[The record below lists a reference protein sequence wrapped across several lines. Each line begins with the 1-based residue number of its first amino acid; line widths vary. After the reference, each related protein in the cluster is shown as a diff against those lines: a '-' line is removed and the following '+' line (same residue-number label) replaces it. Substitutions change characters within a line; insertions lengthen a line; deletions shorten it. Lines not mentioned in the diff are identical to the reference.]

1 MEENK
6 SDEVKKEEVKNQD
19 SSIQLLE
26 KESEVK
32 EEKQEQ
38 SEEKNEIA
46 PNTEQSEMKQ
56 PEIEQSEIEQK
67 EIKQEDAENKE
78 NEKKDEEVKEE
89 ATQLKVIE
97 NEEENKEET
106 KKKGKTKKVIIIV
119 FVILLILVALF
130 FTIFAILNL
139 RNTKIIR
146 GVQIGEINVSDMS
159 KEDAKALLDE
169 RNAKNQEKQLVLK
182 YGDLENKVTYSSL
195 AVNYQIDEAIN
206 NAYNIGRDGNI
217 FENNLDILKTW
228 KDGEKVELKATVD
241 TEKLNQVVQNINNTI
256 QGAVVQPSYEVKD
269 DKLIITSGKTGI
281 KVDESKL
288 AEYIYTAVTTETDAQ
303 EQTIEIPVITSEPDP
318 IDIDKIHS
326 EVYKE
331 VKDAYYTKDPFTIY
345 PEQKGI
351 DFDVESAK
359 VLIQEPKE
367 QYEIQLKI
375 TKPSKTV
382 KEIGT
387 EAFPDLLGVC
397 KTNYAA
403 SNKNR
408 TTNLILAAGKINGTV
423 LLPGEEF
430 SYNNVV
436 GKRTVEAG
444 YKNAATYS
452 NGQVVDDIG
461 GGICQISSTLYDA
474 AVFANMDITVR
485 RNHQFVTSYLPAGKD
500 ATVVWGSQDFKFK
513 NSRKYPVRI
522 TATVSGGVA
531 TVQIWGVKEDVEYD
545 ISIETK
551 QISTIKY
558 TTQYIEDA
566 SLPAGTQK
574 VSQAGANGR
583 KVQAYKV
590 MKLNGQ
596 VVSRTLLSTDTY
608 RAMTRIVRVGTKK

>member
-6 SDEVKKEEVKNQD
+6 SDEVKNEEVKSQD
-19 SSIQLLE
+19 SSVQLLE

-32 EEKQEQ
+32 ED
-38 SEEKNEIA
+38 
-46 PNTEQSEMKQ
+46 T
-56 PEIEQSEIEQK
+56 
-67 EIKQEDAENKE
+67 ENKE

-89 ATQLKVIE
+89 TQLKVIE

-106 KKKGKTKKVIIIV
+106 KKKGKTKKVIVIV

-269 DKLIITSGKTGI
+269 DKLIIKSGKSGI
-281 KVDESKL
+281 KVDEQKL
-288 AEYIYTAVTTETDAQ
+288 SEYIYTAVTTETDAQ

-359 VLIQEPKE
+359 TLIQEPKE

-375 TKPSKTV
+375 TNPSKTV

-397 KTNYAA
+397 KTNYVA

-408 TTNLILAAGKINGTV
+408 TTNLRLAAEKINGTV

-430 SYNNVV
+430 SYNGVV

>member
-6 SDEVKKEEVKNQD
+6 SDEVKKEEVKSQD
-19 SSIQLLE
+19 SSVQLLE

-32 EEKQEQ
+32 ED
-38 SEEKNEIA
+38 
-46 PNTEQSEMKQ
+46 T
-56 PEIEQSEIEQK
+56 
-67 EIKQEDAENKE
+67 ENKE

-97 NEEENKEET
+97 NEEENKEEI

-228 KDGEKVELKATVD
+228 KDGENIELKATVD
-241 TEKLNQVVQNINNTI
+241 IEKLNQVVQNINNTI

-269 DKLIITSGKTGI
+269 DKLIIKSGKSGI
-281 KVDESKL
+281 KVDEQKL
-288 AEYIYTAVTTETDAQ
+288 SEYIYTAVTTETDAQ
-303 EQTIEIPVITSEPDP
+303 EQTIEIPVITSEPDQ

-359 VLIQEPKE
+359 ALIQEPKE
-367 QYEIQLKI
+367 QYEIQLTI

-397 KTNYAA
+397 KTNYVA

-430 SYNNVV
+430 SYNGVV

-558 TTQYIEDA
+558 TTQYVEDP

>member
-46 PNTEQSEMKQ
+46 PNTEQ
-56 PEIEQSEIEQK
+56 IETR
-67 EIKQEDAENKE
+67 QEDTENKE

-97 NEEENKEET
+97 NEEENKEEI

-169 RNAKNQEKQLVLK
+169 RNAKNQEKQLILK

-195 AVNYQIDEAIN
+195 AVSYKIDDAIN

-217 FENNLDILKTW
+217 FENNLNILKTW
-228 KDGEKVELKATVD
+228 KDGKKVELKATVD

-269 DKLIITSGKTGI
+269 DKLIIKSGKLGI
-281 KVDESKL
+281 KVDEQKL
-288 AEYIYTAVTTETDAQ
+288 SEYIYTAVTTETDAQ
-303 EQTIEIPVITSEPDP
+303 EQTIEIPVITSKPDQ

-359 VLIQEPKE
+359 ALIQEPKE
-367 QYEIQLKI
+367 QYEIQLTI

-397 KTNYAA
+397 KTNYVA

-430 SYNNVV
+430 SYNGVV

-531 TVQIWGVKEDVEYD
+531 TVQIWKVKEDVEYD

-558 TTQYIEDA
+558 TTQYVEDP

-574 VSQAGANGR
+574 VTQAGANGR

>member
-6 SDEVKKEEVKNQD
+6 SDEVKNEEVKSQD
-19 SSIQLLE
+19 SSVQLLE

-38 SEEKNEIA
+38 SEEKNEND
-46 PNTEQSEMKQ
+46 PNTEQ
-56 PEIEQSEIEQK
+56 IET
-67 EIKQEDAENKE
+67 KQEDTENKE

-89 ATQLKVIE
+89 TQLKVIE

-106 KKKGKTKKVIIIV
+106 KKKGKTKKVIVIV

-139 RNTKIIR
+139 KNTKIIR

-359 VLIQEPKE
+359 ALIQETKE

-375 TKPSKTV
+375 TNPSKTV

-397 KTNYAA
+397 KTNYSA

-430 SYNNVV
+430 SYNGVV

-461 GGICQISSTLYDA
+461 GGICQISSTLYDV

-558 TTQYIEDA
+558 TTQYVEDP

>member
-46 PNTEQSEMKQ
+46 PNTEQ
-56 PEIEQSEIEQK
+56 IET
-67 EIKQEDAENKE
+67 KQEDTENKE

-97 NEEENKEET
+97 NEEENKEEI

-228 KDGEKVELKATVD
+228 KDGENIELKATVD

-288 AEYIYTAVTTETDAQ
+288 TEYIYTAVTTETDAQ

-367 QYEIQLKI
+367 QYEIQLTI

-430 SYNNVV
+430 SYNGVV

-558 TTQYIEDA
+558 TTQYVEDP

-574 VSQAGANGR
+574 VTQAGANGR

>member
-1 MEENK
+1 M
-6 SDEVKKEEVKNQD
+6 
-19 SSIQLLE
+19 
-26 KESEVK
+26 
-32 EEKQEQ
+32 
-38 SEEKNEIA
+38 
-46 PNTEQSEMKQ
+46 
-56 PEIEQSEIEQK
+56 
-67 EIKQEDAENKE
+67 
-78 NEKKDEEVKEE
+78 
-89 ATQLKVIE
+89 
-97 NEEENKEET
+97 
-106 KKKGKTKKVIIIV
+106 
-119 FVILLILVALF
+119 
-130 FTIFAILNL
+130 
-139 RNTKIIR
+139 
-146 GVQIGEINVSDMS
+146 
-159 KEDAKALLDE
+159 
-169 RNAKNQEKQLVLK
+169 
-182 YGDLENKVTYSSL
+182 
-195 AVNYQIDEAIN
+195 
-206 NAYNIGRDGNI
+206 
-217 FENNLDILKTW
+217 
-228 KDGEKVELKATVD
+228 
-241 TEKLNQVVQNINNTI
+241 
-256 QGAVVQPSYEVKD
+256 
-269 DKLIITSGKTGI
+269 
-281 KVDESKL
+281 
-288 AEYIYTAVTTETDAQ
+288 
-303 EQTIEIPVITSEPDP
+303 
-318 IDIDKIHS
+318 
-326 EVYKE
+326 
-331 VKDAYYTKDPFTIY
+331 
-345 PEQKGI
+345 
-351 DFDVESAK
+351 
-359 VLIQEPKE
+359 
-367 QYEIQLKI
+367 
-375 TKPSKTV
+375 
-382 KEIGT
+382 
-387 EAFPDLLGVC
+387 LGVC

-430 SYNNVV
+430 SYNGVV

-558 TTQYIEDA
+558 TTQYIEDP

-574 VSQAGANGR
+574 VTQAGANGR

>member
-46 PNTEQSEMKQ
+46 PNTEQ
-56 PEIEQSEIEQK
+56 IET
-67 EIKQEDAENKE
+67 KQEDTENKE

-97 NEEENKEET
+97 NEEENKEEI

-217 FENNLDILKTW
+217 FENNLNILKTW
-228 KDGEKVELKATVD
+228 KDGKKVELKATVD

-269 DKLIITSGKTGI
+269 DKLIIKSGKSGI

-288 AEYIYTAVTTETDAQ
+288 TEYIYTAVTTETDAQ

-359 VLIQEPKE
+359 TLIQEPKE
-367 QYEIQLKI
+367 QYEIQLTI
-375 TKPSKTV
+375 TKPSKTL

-397 KTNYAA
+397 KTNYVA

-430 SYNNVV
+430 SYNGVV

-558 TTQYIEDA
+558 TTQYVEDP

-574 VSQAGANGR
+574 VTQAGANGR

>member
-6 SDEVKKEEVKNQD
+6 SDEVKNEEVKSQD
-19 SSIQLLE
+19 SSVQLLE

-32 EEKQEQ
+32 ED
-38 SEEKNEIA
+38 
-46 PNTEQSEMKQ
+46 T
-56 PEIEQSEIEQK
+56 
-67 EIKQEDAENKE
+67 ENKE

-97 NEEENKEET
+97 NEEENKEEI

-217 FENNLDILKTW
+217 FENNLYILKTW
-228 KDGEKVELKATVD
+228 KDGENIELKATVD

-269 DKLIITSGKTGI
+269 DKLIIKSGKSGI
-281 KVDESKL
+281 KVDEQKL
-288 AEYIYTAVTTETDAQ
+288 SEYIYTAVTTETDAQ

-359 VLIQEPKE
+359 ALIQEPKE
-367 QYEIQLKI
+367 QYEIQLTI

-430 SYNNVV
+430 SYNGVV

-574 VSQAGANGR
+574 VTQAGANGR

>member
-6 SDEVKKEEVKNQD
+6 SDEVKNEEVKSQD
-19 SSIQLLE
+19 SSVQLLE

-32 EEKQEQ
+32 ED
-38 SEEKNEIA
+38 
-46 PNTEQSEMKQ
+46 T
-56 PEIEQSEIEQK
+56 
-67 EIKQEDAENKE
+67 ENKE

-89 ATQLKVIE
+89 TQLKVIE

-106 KKKGKTKKVIIIV
+106 KKKGKTKKVIVIV

-195 AVNYQIDEAIN
+195 AVSYKIDDAIN

-269 DKLIITSGKTGI
+269 DKLIIKSGKSGI
-281 KVDESKL
+281 KVDEQKL
-288 AEYIYTAVTTETDAQ
+288 SEYIYTAVTTETDAQ

-359 VLIQEPKE
+359 TLIQEPKE

-375 TKPSKTV
+375 TNPSKTV

-397 KTNYAA
+397 KTNYVA

-408 TTNLILAAGKINGTV
+408 TTNLRLAAEKINGTV

-430 SYNNVV
+430 SYNGVV

>member
-46 PNTEQSEMKQ
+46 PNTEQ
-56 PEIEQSEIEQK
+56 IET
-67 EIKQEDAENKE
+67 KQEDTENKE

-106 KKKGKTKKVIIIV
+106 KKKSKAKKAIAIV

-139 RNTKIIR
+139 KNTKIIR

-169 RNAKNQEKQLVLK
+169 RNAKNQEKQLILK

-217 FENNLDILKTW
+217 FENNLYILKTW
-228 KDGEKVELKATVD
+228 KDGENIELKATVD

-269 DKLIITSGKTGI
+269 DKLIIKSGKSGI
-281 KVDESKL
+281 KVDEQKL
-288 AEYIYTAVTTETDAQ
+288 SEYIYTAVTTETDAQ

-359 VLIQEPKE
+359 ALIQEPKE
-367 QYEIQLKI
+367 QYEIQLTI

-397 KTNYAA
+397 KTNYSA

-430 SYNNVV
+430 SYNGVV

-558 TTQYIEDA
+558 TTQYVEDP

-574 VSQAGANGR
+574 VTQAGANGR

>member
-6 SDEVKKEEVKNQD
+6 SDEVKNEEVKSQD
-19 SSIQLLE
+19 SSVQLLE

-32 EEKQEQ
+32 ED
-38 SEEKNEIA
+38 
-46 PNTEQSEMKQ
+46 T
-56 PEIEQSEIEQK
+56 
-67 EIKQEDAENKE
+67 ENKE

-89 ATQLKVIE
+89 TTQLQVIE

-106 KKKGKTKKVIIIV
+106 KKKSKAKKAIAIV

-139 RNTKIIR
+139 KNTKIIR

-169 RNAKNQEKQLVLK
+169 RNAKNQEKQLILK

-195 AVNYQIDEAIN
+195 AVSYKIDDAIN

-217 FENNLDILKTW
+217 FENNLNILKTW
-228 KDGEKVELKATVD
+228 KDGKKVELKATVD

-269 DKLIITSGKTGI
+269 DKLIIKSGKLGI
-281 KVDESKL
+281 KVDEQKL
-288 AEYIYTAVTTETDAQ
+288 SEYIYTAVTTETDAQ
-303 EQTIEIPVITSEPDP
+303 EQTIEIPVITSKPDQ

-359 VLIQEPKE
+359 ALIQEPKE
-367 QYEIQLKI
+367 QYEIQLTI

-397 KTNYAA
+397 KTNYVA

-430 SYNNVV
+430 SYNGVV

-558 TTQYIEDA
+558 TTQYVEDP

-574 VSQAGANGR
+574 VTQAGANGR

>member
-6 SDEVKKEEVKNQD
+6 SDEVKNEEVKSQD
-19 SSIQLLE
+19 SSVQLLE

-38 SEEKNEIA
+38 SEEKNEND
-46 PNTEQSEMKQ
+46 PNTEQ
-56 PEIEQSEIEQK
+56 IET
-67 EIKQEDAENKE
+67 KQEDTENKE

-89 ATQLKVIE
+89 TQLKVIE

-106 KKKGKTKKVIIIV
+106 KKKGKTKKVIVIV

-139 RNTKIIR
+139 KNTKIIR

-359 VLIQEPKE
+359 ALIQETKE

-375 TKPSKTV
+375 TNPSKTV

-397 KTNYAA
+397 KTNYSA

-430 SYNNVV
+430 SYNGVV

-522 TATVSGGVA
+522 TATVSGVVE

-558 TTQYIEDA
+558 TTQYVEDP

>member
-6 SDEVKKEEVKNQD
+6 SDEVKNEEVKSQD
-19 SSIQLLE
+19 SSVQLLE

-38 SEEKNEIA
+38 SEEKNEND
-46 PNTEQSEMKQ
+46 PNTEQ
-56 PEIEQSEIEQK
+56 IET
-67 EIKQEDAENKE
+67 KQEDTENKE

-89 ATQLKVIE
+89 TQLKVIE

-106 KKKGKTKKVIIIV
+106 KKKGKTKKVIVIV

-139 RNTKIIR
+139 KNTKIIR

-182 YGDLENKVTYSSL
+182 HGDLENKVTYSSL

-269 DKLIITSGKTGI
+269 DKLIITSGKTGN
-281 KVDESKL
+281 KVDEQKL
-288 AEYIYTAVTTETDAQ
+288 ADYIYTAVTTETDAQ

-359 VLIQEPKE
+359 TLIQEPKE

-375 TKPSKTV
+375 TNPSKTV

-397 KTNYAA
+397 KTNYVA

-408 TTNLILAAGKINGTV
+408 TTNLRLAAEKINGTV

-430 SYNNVV
+430 SYNGVV

-558 TTQYIEDA
+558 TTQYVEDH

>member
-6 SDEVKKEEVKNQD
+6 SDEVKNEEVKSQD
-19 SSIQLLE
+19 SSVQLLE

-32 EEKQEQ
+32 ED
-38 SEEKNEIA
+38 
-46 PNTEQSEMKQ
+46 T
-56 PEIEQSEIEQK
+56 
-67 EIKQEDAENKE
+67 ENKE

-367 QYEIQLKI
+367 QYEIQLTI

-430 SYNNVV
+430 SYNGVV

-558 TTQYIEDA
+558 TTQYIEDP

-574 VSQAGANGR
+574 VTQAGANGR

>member
-6 SDEVKKEEVKNQD
+6 SDEVKNEEVKSQD
-19 SSIQLLE
+19 SSVQLLE

-32 EEKQEQ
+32 ED
-38 SEEKNEIA
+38 
-46 PNTEQSEMKQ
+46 T
-56 PEIEQSEIEQK
+56 
-67 EIKQEDAENKE
+67 ENKE

-97 NEEENKEET
+97 NEEENKEEI

-228 KDGEKVELKATVD
+228 KDGENIELKATVD

-288 AEYIYTAVTTETDAQ
+288 TEYIYTAVTTETDAQ

-359 VLIQEPKE
+359 ALIQEPKE
-367 QYEIQLKI
+367 QYEIQLTI

-430 SYNNVV
+430 SYNGVV

>member
-6 SDEVKKEEVKNQD
+6 SDEVKNEEVKSQD
-19 SSIQLLE
+19 SSVQLLE

-32 EEKQEQ
+32 ED
-38 SEEKNEIA
+38 
-46 PNTEQSEMKQ
+46 T
-56 PEIEQSEIEQK
+56 
-67 EIKQEDAENKE
+67 ENKE

-97 NEEENKEET
+97 NEEENKEEI

-169 RNAKNQEKQLVLK
+169 RNAKNQDKQLVLK

-228 KDGEKVELKATVD
+228 KDGENIELKATVD

-288 AEYIYTAVTTETDAQ
+288 TEYIYTAVTTETDAQ

-367 QYEIQLKI
+367 QYEIQLTI

-430 SYNNVV
+430 SYNGVV

>member
-46 PNTEQSEMKQ
+46 PNTEQ
-56 PEIEQSEIEQK
+56 IET
-67 EIKQEDAENKE
+67 KQEDTENKE

-97 NEEENKEET
+97 NEEENKEEI

-228 KDGEKVELKATVD
+228 KDGENIELKATVD

-269 DKLIITSGKTGI
+269 DKLIIKSGKSGI
-281 KVDESKL
+281 KVDEQKL
-288 AEYIYTAVTTETDAQ
+288 SEYIYTAVTTETDAQ

-367 QYEIQLKI
+367 QYEIQLTI

-430 SYNNVV
+430 SYNGVV

-558 TTQYIEDA
+558 TTQYVEDP

>member
-6 SDEVKKEEVKNQD
+6 SDEVKNEEVKSQD
-19 SSIQLLE
+19 SSVQLLE

-32 EEKQEQ
+32 EEK
-38 SEEKNEIA
+38 NENA
-46 PNTEQSEMKQ
+46 PNTEQSETKQ
-56 PEIEQSEIEQK
+56 PEIEQK
-67 EIKQEDAENKE
+67 ETKNEED
-78 NEKKDEEVKEE
+78 EKIDEEVKPEE
-89 ATQLKVIE
+89 TTQLKVIE
-97 NEEENKEET
+97 NKEENREET
-106 KKKGKTKKVIIIV
+106 KKKGKAKKVIAIV

-139 RNTKIIR
+139 NNTKIIR

-169 RNAKNQEKQLVLK
+169 KNAKNQEKQLVLK
-182 YGDLENKVTYSSL
+182 YGELENKVTYSSL

-256 QGAVVQPSYEVKD
+256 QGAVVQPSYEIKD
-269 DKLIITSGKTGI
+269 DKLIITSGKSGI
-281 KVDESKL
+281 KVDEQKL
-288 AEYIYTAVTTETDAQ
+288 ADYIYTAVTTETDAQ

-345 PEQKGI
+345 PEQKGV

-359 VLIQEPKE
+359 ALIQEPKE

-375 TKPSKTV
+375 TNPSKTV

-397 KTNYAA
+397 KTNYSA

-408 TTNLILAAGKINGTV
+408 TTNLRLAAEKINGTV

-513 NSRKYPVRI
+513 NTRKYPVRI

-558 TTQYIEDA
+558 TTQYVEDP

-574 VSQAGANGR
+574 VTQAGANGR

>member
-46 PNTEQSEMKQ
+46 PNTEQ
-56 PEIEQSEIEQK
+56 IETR
-67 EIKQEDAENKE
+67 QEDTENKE

-97 NEEENKEET
+97 NEEENKEEI

-169 RNAKNQEKQLVLK
+169 RNAKNQEKQLILK

-195 AVNYQIDEAIN
+195 AVSYKIDDAIN

-217 FENNLDILKTW
+217 FENNLNILKTW
-228 KDGEKVELKATVD
+228 KDGKKVELKATVD

-288 AEYIYTAVTTETDAQ
+288 TEYIYTAVTTETDAQ

-359 VLIQEPKE
+359 ALIQEPKE
-367 QYEIQLKI
+367 QYEIQLTI

-430 SYNNVV
+430 SYNGVV

-574 VSQAGANGR
+574 VTQAGANGR

>member
-6 SDEVKKEEVKNQD
+6 SDEVKKEEVKSQD
-19 SSIQLLE
+19 SSVQLLE

-32 EEKQEQ
+32 ED
-38 SEEKNEIA
+38 
-46 PNTEQSEMKQ
+46 T
-56 PEIEQSEIEQK
+56 
-67 EIKQEDAENKE
+67 ENKE

-89 ATQLKVIE
+89 TQLKVIE

-106 KKKGKTKKVIIIV
+106 KKKGKTKKVIVIV

-281 KVDESKL
+281 KVDEQKL
-288 AEYIYTAVTTETDAQ
+288 SDYIYTAVTTETDAQ

-359 VLIQEPKE
+359 TLIQEPKE

-375 TKPSKTV
+375 TNPSKTV

-397 KTNYAA
+397 KTNYSA

-430 SYNNVV
+430 SYNRVV

-558 TTQYIEDA
+558 TTQYVEDP

>member
-6 SDEVKKEEVKNQD
+6 SDEVKNEEVKSQD
-19 SSIQLLE
+19 SSVQLLE

-32 EEKQEQ
+32 ED
-38 SEEKNEIA
+38 
-46 PNTEQSEMKQ
+46 T
-56 PEIEQSEIEQK
+56 
-67 EIKQEDAENKE
+67 ENKE

-97 NEEENKEET
+97 NEEENKEEI

-228 KDGEKVELKATVD
+228 KDGENIELKATVD

-281 KVDESKL
+281 KVDEQKL
-288 AEYIYTAVTTETDAQ
+288 ADYIYTAVTTETDAQ

-359 VLIQEPKE
+359 ALIQEPKE
-367 QYEIQLKI
+367 QYEIQLTI

-430 SYNNVV
+430 SYNGVV

-558 TTQYIEDA
+558 TTQYVEDP

-574 VSQAGANGR
+574 VTQAGANGR

>member
-1 MEENK
+1 M
-6 SDEVKKEEVKNQD
+6 
-19 SSIQLLE
+19 
-26 KESEVK
+26 
-32 EEKQEQ
+32 
-38 SEEKNEIA
+38 
-46 PNTEQSEMKQ
+46 
-56 PEIEQSEIEQK
+56 
-67 EIKQEDAENKE
+67 
-78 NEKKDEEVKEE
+78 
-89 ATQLKVIE
+89 
-97 NEEENKEET
+97 
-106 KKKGKTKKVIIIV
+106 
-119 FVILLILVALF
+119 
-130 FTIFAILNL
+130 
-139 RNTKIIR
+139 
-146 GVQIGEINVSDMS
+146 QIGEINVSDMS

-359 VLIQEPKE
+359 ALIQETKE

-375 TKPSKTV
+375 TNPSKTV

-397 KTNYAA
+397 KTNYSA

-430 SYNNVV
+430 SYNGVV

-558 TTQYIEDA
+558 TTQYVEDP

>member
-6 SDEVKKEEVKNQD
+6 SDEVKNEEVKSQD
-19 SSIQLLE
+19 SSVQLLE

-38 SEEKNEIA
+38 SEEKNEND
-46 PNTEQSEMKQ
+46 PNTEQ
-56 PEIEQSEIEQK
+56 IET
-67 EIKQEDAENKE
+67 KQEDTKNKE

-89 ATQLKVIE
+89 TQLKVIE

-106 KKKGKTKKVIIIV
+106 KKKGKTKKVIVIV

-139 RNTKIIR
+139 KNTKIIR

-281 KVDESKL
+281 KVDEQKL
-288 AEYIYTAVTTETDAQ
+288 SDYIYTAVTTETDAQ

-359 VLIQEPKE
+359 ALIQETKE

-375 TKPSKTV
+375 TNPSKTV

-397 KTNYAA
+397 KTNYSA

-430 SYNNVV
+430 SYNRVV

-558 TTQYIEDA
+558 TTQYVEDP

>member
-46 PNTEQSEMKQ
+46 PNTEQ
-56 PEIEQSEIEQK
+56 IET
-67 EIKQEDAENKE
+67 KQEDTENKE

-97 NEEENKEET
+97 NEEENKEEI

-228 KDGEKVELKATVD
+228 KDGENIELKATVD

-269 DKLIITSGKTGI
+269 DKLIIKSGKSGI
-281 KVDESKL
+281 KVDEQKL
-288 AEYIYTAVTTETDAQ
+288 SEYIYTAVTTETDAQ

-367 QYEIQLKI
+367 QYEIQLTI

-430 SYNNVV
+430 SYNGVV

-558 TTQYIEDA
+558 TTQYVEDP

-574 VSQAGANGR
+574 VTQAGANGR

>member
-6 SDEVKKEEVKNQD
+6 SDEVKNEEVKSQD
-19 SSIQLLE
+19 SSVQLLE

-38 SEEKNEIA
+38 SEEKNEND
-46 PNTEQSEMKQ
+46 PNTEQ
-56 PEIEQSEIEQK
+56 IET
-67 EIKQEDAENKE
+67 KQEDTENKE

-89 ATQLKVIE
+89 TQLKVIE

-106 KKKGKTKKVIIIV
+106 KKKGKTKKVIVIV

-139 RNTKIIR
+139 KNTKIIR

-359 VLIQEPKE
+359 TLIQEPKE

-375 TKPSKTV
+375 TNPSKTV

-397 KTNYAA
+397 KTNYVA

-430 SYNNVV
+430 SYNGVV

>member
-6 SDEVKKEEVKNQD
+6 SDEVKNEEVKSQD
-19 SSIQLLE
+19 SSVQLLE

-38 SEEKNEIA
+38 SEEKNEND
-46 PNTEQSEMKQ
+46 PNTEQ
-56 PEIEQSEIEQK
+56 IET
-67 EIKQEDAENKE
+67 KQEDTKNKE

-89 ATQLKVIE
+89 TQLKVIE

-106 KKKGKTKKVIIIV
+106 KKKGKTKKVIVIV

-139 RNTKIIR
+139 KNTKIIR

-359 VLIQEPKE
+359 ALIQETKE

-375 TKPSKTV
+375 TNPSKTV

-397 KTNYAA
+397 KTNYSA

-430 SYNNVV
+430 SYNGVV

-558 TTQYIEDA
+558 TTQYVEDP

-574 VSQAGANGR
+574 VTQAGANGR

>member
-56 PEIEQSEIEQK
+56 PEIEQK

-89 ATQLKVIE
+89 TTQLQVIE

-106 KKKGKTKKVIIIV
+106 KKKSKAKKAIAIV

-139 RNTKIIR
+139 KNTKIIR

-228 KDGEKVELKATVD
+228 KDGENIELKATVD

-269 DKLIITSGKTGI
+269 DKLIIKSGKSGI
-281 KVDESKL
+281 KVDEQKL
-288 AEYIYTAVTTETDAQ
+288 SEYIYTAVTTETDAQ
-303 EQTIEIPVITSEPDP
+303 EQTIEIPVITSEPDQ

-359 VLIQEPKE
+359 ALIQEPKE
-367 QYEIQLKI
+367 QYEIQLTI

-397 KTNYAA
+397 KTNYVA

-430 SYNNVV
+430 SYNGVV

-558 TTQYIEDA
+558 TTQYVEDP

>member
-1 MEENK
+1 M
-6 SDEVKKEEVKNQD
+6 
-19 SSIQLLE
+19 
-26 KESEVK
+26 
-32 EEKQEQ
+32 
-38 SEEKNEIA
+38 
-46 PNTEQSEMKQ
+46 
-56 PEIEQSEIEQK
+56 
-67 EIKQEDAENKE
+67 
-78 NEKKDEEVKEE
+78 
-89 ATQLKVIE
+89 
-97 NEEENKEET
+97 
-106 KKKGKTKKVIIIV
+106 
-119 FVILLILVALF
+119 
-130 FTIFAILNL
+130 
-139 RNTKIIR
+139 
-146 GVQIGEINVSDMS
+146 QIGEINVSDMS

-269 DKLIITSGKTGI
+269 DKLIIKSGKSGI
-281 KVDESKL
+281 KVDEQKL
-288 AEYIYTAVTTETDAQ
+288 SEYIYTAVTTETDAQ

-359 VLIQEPKE
+359 TLIQEPKE

-375 TKPSKTV
+375 TNPSKTV

-397 KTNYAA
+397 KTNYVA

-408 TTNLILAAGKINGTV
+408 TTNLRLAAEKINGTV

-430 SYNNVV
+430 SYNGVV

>member
-6 SDEVKKEEVKNQD
+6 SDEVKNEEVKSQD
-19 SSIQLLE
+19 FSVQLLE

-38 SEEKNEIA
+38 SEEKNEND
-46 PNTEQSEMKQ
+46 PNTEQ
-56 PEIEQSEIEQK
+56 IET
-67 EIKQEDAENKE
+67 KQEDTENKE

-89 ATQLKVIE
+89 TQLKVIE
-97 NEEENKEET
+97 NKEENKEET
-106 KKKGKTKKVIIIV
+106 KKKGKTKKVIVIV

-281 KVDESKL
+281 KVDEQKL
-288 AEYIYTAVTTETDAQ
+288 SDYIYTAVTTETDAQ

-359 VLIQEPKE
+359 ALIQETKE

-375 TKPSKTV
+375 TNPSKTV

-397 KTNYAA
+397 KTNYSA

-430 SYNNVV
+430 SYNGVV

-558 TTQYIEDA
+558 TTQYVEDP

>member
-6 SDEVKKEEVKNQD
+6 SDEVKNEEVKSQD
-19 SSIQLLE
+19 SSVQLLE

-32 EEKQEQ
+32 ED
-38 SEEKNEIA
+38 
-46 PNTEQSEMKQ
+46 T
-56 PEIEQSEIEQK
+56 
-67 EIKQEDAENKE
+67 ENKE

-359 VLIQEPKE
+359 TLIQEPKE
-367 QYEIQLKI
+367 QYEIQLTI

-430 SYNNVV
+430 SYNGVV

-558 TTQYIEDA
+558 TTQYIEDP

-574 VSQAGANGR
+574 VTQAGANGR

>member
-46 PNTEQSEMKQ
+46 PNTEQ
-56 PEIEQSEIEQK
+56 IET
-67 EIKQEDAENKE
+67 KQEDTENKE

-97 NEEENKEET
+97 NEEENKEEI

-228 KDGEKVELKATVD
+228 KDGENIELKATVD

-269 DKLIITSGKTGI
+269 DKLIIKSGKSGI
-281 KVDESKL
+281 KVDEQKL
-288 AEYIYTAVTTETDAQ
+288 SEYIYTAVTTETDAQ
-303 EQTIEIPVITSEPDP
+303 EQTIEIPVITLEPDP

-367 QYEIQLKI
+367 QYEIQLTI

-430 SYNNVV
+430 SYNGVV

-558 TTQYIEDA
+558 TTQYVEDP

-574 VSQAGANGR
+574 VTQAGANGR